1 MEESSARAGVITQL
15 YIDDDC
21 GNNRGN
27 TLAILS
33 VNFTQGEEEV
43 AAPCIFFQVFFFFNS
58 VGRNKARAQSLF
70 FFLSLSLS
78 VSASRAE
85 FLYNFNEAL

>member
-43 AAPCIFFQVFFFFNS
+43 AAPCIFFQVFFFFFFFNS
-58 VGRNKARAQSLF
+58 VGGKKAGARSLF
-70 FFLSLSLS
+70 F
-78 VSASRAE
+78 
-85 FLYNFNEAL
+85 LYL